1 MRQKHDTPPGARID
15 APCPV
20 DTGNR
25 RQHVAGATGQTD
37 ARRRPRLAGGS
48 NAQRPRKSGPAPL
61 IGRGAPTFVD
71 AGPHVVDD
79 FAQAIPLTL
88 RELDVIETYLGALL
102 DDVFGKWE

>member
-1 MRQKHDTPPGARID
+1 MRQKHGTPSGARTD

-20 DTGNR
+20 DTGTRR
-25 RQHVAGATGQTD
+25 RQHFAGVTGQAE
-37 ARRRPRLAGGS
+37 ARRRRLAGGS
-48 NAQRPRKSGPAPL
+48 NAQRPRKSGRAPL
-61 IGRGAPTFVD
+61 IGRGATTFVD

-79 FAQAIPLTL
+79 FPTAIPLTL